1 MSEVER
7 YEILVIGSG
16 EAGKHLTWNWAQAGH
31 RTAVVERKYIGG
43 SCPNI
48 ACLPSKNVI
57 RSAKANWFA
66 RHGGEYGIQTG
77 PVSTDMKGV
86 FSRKRKM
93 VEGEVQFHL
102 DRFKATGAELIR
114 GEAKFIAP
122 KTVEVRLNEGGVRT
136 ITADRVFLD
145 LGSRASIPDTPGL
158 VAAKPMTHVQA
169 LDLQRL
175 PEHVIVLGGGYVGL
189 ELAQALRRFGSK
201 VTVVERGPQVA
212 AAEDPDVGQALLED
226 FSSEGI
232 EVLLDTHVREVQ
244 GLSGQSVRLLL
255 ENGHEQQAVEGTD
268 LLVATGRTPN
278 TQQIGAQAAGI
289 ELDARGYIKVNERLE
304 TTAAGVWAV
313 GDCAGS
319 PQFTHVA
326 FDDFRVVRDNLRGGN
341 RTTRDRLIPFCM
353 FTDPEL
359 VRVGLNETEAK
370 KRGIAYRLVKMPMAA
385 VLRAVAL
392 GETRGFIKMLVDAES
407 DRILGFTAFGAEA
420 SEMMAAVQTAMLG
433 SLPYT
438 VLRDAIFTHPT
449 MAEGLV
455 FLLASVPARAKQ
467 QPA

>member
-1 MSEVER
+1 MPEAER

-16 EAGKHLTWNWAQAGH
+16 EAGKWLTWTMAQAGH

-66 RHGGEYGIQTG
+66 KHGAEYGIQTG

-86 FSRKRKM
+86 FNRKRKM

-102 DRFKATGAELIR
+102 DRFKATGAELIKGQAR
-114 GEAKFIAP
+114 FVGP
-122 KTVEVRLNEGGVRT
+122 KAVEVSLNDGGTRR
-136 ITADRVFLD
+136 ITGDRVFLD
-145 LGSRASIPDTPGL
+145 LGSRATIVDIPGL
-158 VAAKPMTHVQA
+158 AAAKPMTHVEA
-169 LDLQRL
+169 LDLNRL

-189 ELAQALRRFGSK
+189 ELAQALRRFGSA
-201 VTVVERGPQVA
+201 VTVIERGPQLA
-212 AAEDPDVGQALLED
+212 AAEDPDVAQALLEN
-226 FSSEGI
+226 FASEGI
-232 EVLLDTHVREVQ
+232 EVLLETRVREGE
-244 GLSGQSVRLLL
+244 GLSGQKVRIRT
-255 ENGHEQQAVEGTD
+255 EGGRGERTIEGSD

-278 TQQIGAQAAGI
+278 TQGIGLETAGI
-289 ELDARGYIKVNERLE
+289 KLDERGYIKVNERLE
-304 TTAAGVWAV
+304 TTAPDVWAL

-326 FDDFRVVRDNLRGGN
+326 FDDFRVVRDNLNGGS
-341 RTTRDRLIPFCM
+341 RTTRDRLIPFCI

-359 VRVGLNETEAK
+359 ARVGWNETEAK
-370 KRGIAYRLVKMPMAA
+370 TRGIPYRLAKMPMAA
-385 VLRAVAL
+385 VLRAETL
-392 GETRGFIKMLVDAES
+392 GETRGFVKMLVETETDH
-407 DRILGFTAFGAEA
+407 ILGFTAFGAEA

-433 SLPYT
+433 RLPYT

-449 MAEGLV
+449 AAEGLGP
-455 FLLASVPARAKQ
+455 LLATVPGKTMQQRA
-467 QPA
+467 